1 MPFKRRE
8 TKVKEMER
16 TNQNPETGPK
26 SEYSAE
32 LIAAEKARR
41 VRLCGSELDAIL
53 AKYDCRLEAVPTIL
67 NGLIVGNIQ
76 LVTN

>member
-1 MPFKRRE
+1 
-8 TKVKEMER
+8 MER
-16 TNQNPETGPK
+16 TNQNPEKVQK

-41 VRLCGSELDAIL
+41 VGLCGQELDAIL
-53 AKYDCRLEAVPTIL
+53 AKYDCRLEAVPTIS
-67 NGLIVGNIQ
+67 NGLTIATIQ